1 MSQSFAD
8 RITKTPIAFDRGA
21 SVDIGTAFADLGPR
35 CADLLGAVA
44 GCSPYLTGLMTRE
57 VIWLRQSLLVSPE
70 KALAQVLAVLPAVP
84 IDALGSALRQA
95 KRRVALLAAV
105 ADLGGVWDLAQVTGA
120 LTQLADLA
128 VDLSIKALVGD
139 EIRRGKL
146 PGAGPQDV
154 ATAGGMVVL
163 AMGKMGAHELNYSS
177 DVDLICLFDQ
187 DRYGADWP
195 DARAAF
201 IRVTRKMVAM
211 LSDVTADGYVF
222 RVDLRLRP
230 DASVTPVCLSM
241 AAAESYYEAQ
251 GRTWERAA
259 FIKARP
265 CGGDLAAGARF
276 LKALIPFVWR
286 KHLDFAAI
294 QDAHDMRM
302 AIRDHRGLHGAVA
315 VEGHNI
321 KLGQGGIRE
330 IEFFTQTRQLIAGGR
345 DPDLRPRGTVAGL
358 AALATKGWLPQ
369 DVADELAGLYA
380 AHRDVEH
387 RLQMVGDAQT
397 HEMPV
402 TSAGVARIAAFCGQ
416 DEAGFRNGL
425 LARLSRT
432 NTLTEG
438 LFTTG
443 SPAQTDAPVPLSD
456 AALAIVK
463 GWSSYAALR
472 SDRAQTLFRRLRPGL
487 LARLARAANP
497 EQALVALDG
506 FLAGLPGGVQ
516 IFALFDANPS
526 LVDLIIDIAGTAPGL
541 ARYLSRNAGVL
552 DAVIGG
558 AFWAPWPGVAGLTA
572 DLSAQLTA
580 APDYEAKLATA
591 RRWMKEWHFR
601 IGVHH
606 LRGLIDA
613 FEAGKHYAD
622 LAGAVIAGLWPHVGA
637 QFAVKHGQPPGIGAV
652 LLGMGS
658 LGAGRLNAGSDL
670 DLIMIYDADGVE
682 ASDGLRPL
690 PTRLYYA
697 RLTQAMV
704 TALTAQLPEGRLYEV
719 DMRLR
724 PSGRQG
730 PVATSIE
737 GFRTYQRSE
746 AWTWEHLALTRARV
760 VAGQAVLAAQVE
772 TFRRDVLA
780 SKGQGAG
787 LRADVADMRA
797 RLATAKPGAGG
808 WEAKFGA
815 GRLMDI
821 ELLAQTLALQN
832 ASPAQGVERQIAAGL
847 GAARSGTAGKVSVTD
862 QTALLAAYRL
872 CWRLQA
878 GARLLSDQP
887 LDPDE
892 LGEGALAF
900 VLREVGA
907 ATVAEVTAQLAQ
919 ACGLA
924 DAVISA
930 HLEGN
935 GEQEVNQVDHAAQL
949 KQADP
954 KGLVRESY
962 AIDGITLGE
971 CRSIF
976 IDWALSLPAGA
987 DTPGCLEVVLAHYA
1001 APMPDHPMS
1010 SVLRDAQT
1018 VTSTPKRRGGRAA
1031 RVPDG
1036 A

>member
-1 MSQSFAD
+1 MRMERVGCKGYVKHFYISAENGSTIAVGRTRRTRIDPPAVCAHDGVMARSFQN
-8 RITKTPIAFDRGA
+8 RITKMPIAYDRGA
-21 SVDIGTAFADLGPR
+21 SADIRAGFADLGPLT
-35 CADLLGAVA
+35 ADLLGAAA
-44 GCSPYLTGLMTRE
+44 GCSPYLLGLMTRE
-57 VIWLRQSLLVSPE
+57 SVWLRHALVMAPE
-70 KALAQVLAVLPAVP
+70 EALSQVLVNLAPVP
-84 IDALGSALRQA
+84 IETLGSALRQA
-95 KRRVALLAAV
+95 KRRVALLTAL
-105 ADLGGVWDLAQVTGA
+105 ADLGGIWPLHQVTGA

-128 VDLSIKALVGD
+128 VDLSIKALVSD
-139 EIRRGKL
+139 EIRRSKL
-146 PGAGPQDV
+146 PGAGPDDV
-154 ATAGGMVVL
+154 ATAAGLVVL
-163 AMGKMGAHELNYSS
+163 AMGKMGASELNYSS
-177 DVDLICLFDQ
+177 DIDLICLFDQ
-187 DRYGADWP
+187 DRYASDWP

-276 LKALIPFVWR
+276 LKTLVPFVWR

-302 AIRDHRGLHGAVA
+302 AIRDHRGLHGALA

-345 DPDLRPRGTVAGL
+345 DPDLRCLGTVAGL
-358 AALATKGWLPQ
+358 TALATKGWLPQ
-369 DVADELAGLYA
+369 EVAAELSALYE
-380 AHRDVEH
+380 AHREVEH

-397 HEMPV
+397 HDLPV
-402 TSAGVARIAAFCGQ
+402 TLAGVARIAAFCGQ
-416 DEAGFRNGL
+416 DEAAFRSGL
-425 LARLSRT
+425 LARLART
-432 NTLTEG
+432 IELTEG
-438 LFTTG
+438 FFAPG
-443 SPAQTDAPVPLSD
+443 AGAQTDAAPPLSD

-497 EQALVALDG
+497 DQALVALDG

-526 LVDLIIDIAGTAPGL
+526 LIDLIIDIAGTAPAL

-558 AFWAPWPGVAGLTA
+558 AFWAPWPGVTGLGA
-572 DLSAQLTA
+572 DLAAQLTA
-580 APDYEAKLATA
+580 ASDYEAKLTAA

-622 LAGAVIAGLWPHVGA
+622 LAEAVIAALWPHVVG
-637 QFAVKHGQPPGIGAV
+637 QFAAKHGQPPGVGAV

-658 LGAGRLNAGSDL
+658 LGAGRLNAASDL
-670 DLIMIYDADGVE
+670 DLIMIYDAQGVD
-682 ASDGLRPL
+682 ASDGPRAL

-697 RLTQAMV
+697 RLTQAIV

-737 GFRTYQRSE
+737 AFHSYQSTE

-760 VAGQAVLAAQVE
+760 VAGHAGLGHRVE
-772 TFRRDVLA
+772 TFRRDLLVT
-780 SKGQGAG
+780 KGQGAAV
-787 LRADVADMRA
+787 RADVADMRT
-797 RLATAKPGAGG
+797 RLAAAKPGAGG
-808 WEAKFGA
+808 WEAKFGT

-832 ASPAQGVERQIAAGL
+832 GSPAQGVERQIAAAL
-847 GAARSGTAGKVSVTD
+847 APASSGIAGKVSVTD

-878 GARLLSDQP
+878 CARLLSVQR
-887 LDPDE
+887 LDPGE
-892 LGEGALAF
+892 MGEGAAAF
-900 VLREVGA
+900 VLRELGA
-907 ATVAEVTAQLAQ
+907 ASVAEVMGQLERD
-919 ACGLA
+919 CGLA

-930 HLEGN
+930 HL
-935 GEQEVNQVDHAAQL
+935 
-949 KQADP
+949 ADQ
-954 KGLVRESY
+954 S
-962 AIDGITLGE
+962 
-971 CRSIF
+971 
-976 IDWALSLPAGA
+976 
-987 DTPGCLEVVLAHYA
+987 
-1001 APMPDHPMS
+1001 
-1010 SVLRDAQT
+1010 
-1018 VTSTPKRRGGRAA
+1018 
-1031 RVPDG
+1031 
-1036 A
+1036 